1 MTVYRHHKLIRNFE
15 PNYHLRHTECAFFLS
30 LSTALQLS
38 LDIPEDANFLHDED
52 AKLGVAMK
60 ETYKFKKGSG
70 SQQGLNL
77 A

>member
-1 MTVYRHHKLIRNFE
+1 MRISGPNF
-15 PNYHLRHTECAFFLS
+15 HLRNIQCAFFLS
-30 LSTALQLS
+30 LSSALQLS
-38 LDIPEDANFLHDED
+38 LDIPADADFLHDEV